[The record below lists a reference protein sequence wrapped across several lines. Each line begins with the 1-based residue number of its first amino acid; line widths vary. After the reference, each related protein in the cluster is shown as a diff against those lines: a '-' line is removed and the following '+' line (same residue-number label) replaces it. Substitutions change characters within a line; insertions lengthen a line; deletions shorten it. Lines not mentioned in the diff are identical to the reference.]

1 MPLKLVTLW
10 NGTVSAQNTVI
21 AVNCRW
27 EQDIQSKE
35 IDKTRNL
42 LYTWR
47 KLQKETIC
55 FQAFIV
61 KRSFILNSIAS
72 ETVTFRNCQVS
83 AQHTVIA
90 VNCRWKQDIQGKDIN
105 KKHKL
110 IYRWIKLQKDTIS
123 FQAFIVKRSF
133 ILNSIASETGHF
145 LEIVKSVHSI
155 LSLQLTVVENKTFKV
170 KTLTKN
176 TS

>member
-1 MPLKLVTLW
+1 MNKVAKRNNLFPSIHCEAVVYSNQYCLW
-10 NGTVSAQNTVI
+10 NGSLFG
-21 AVNCRW
+21 NC
-27 EQDIQSKE
+27 K
-35 IDKTRNL
+35 
-42 LYTWR
+42 
-47 KLQKETIC
+47 
-55 FQAFIV
+55 
-61 KRSFILNSIAS
+61 
-72 ETVTFRNCQVS
+72 VS

-110 IYRWIKLQKDTIS
+110 IYRWIKLQKETIC

-155 LSLQLTVVENKTFKV
+155 LSLQLTVVENKTFKG
-170 KTLTKN
+170 KTLIKN